1 MSDNDLRDVLRET
14 IEKSMAV
21 GAELMRQAIIGRLLR
36 ETDLTDATRFW
47 LIEKIKE
54 VPLP

>member
-1 MSDNDLRDVLRET
+1 MSDDDFKDVMRET
-14 IEKSMAV
+14 VEKSMAV
-21 GAELMRQAIIGRLLR
+21 GAELMRQAIISRLLR